1 MNHTLNYKNYIEKV
15 INEHTRAITR
25 QLAATNQDDEDHFD
39 PVDFYSGDGDDSKAT
54 ESIGSQNE
62 NLAIPASTA
71 TSTPNL
77 RRSGRPKPAAEALIS
92 SPPAIKFYEST
103 VIRSKGNRDSTL
115 KPRSTS
121 SRRTNTKV
129 SNTQISNNSDKIA
142 IEQPVPAL
150 NESSSVLKLRLPMS
164 SQSSSKENIS
174 STTDKR

>member
-39 PVDFYSGDGDDSKAT
+39 PVDFYSGDGDGDDSKAT

-62 NLAIPASTA
+62 NLAVPAST
-71 TSTPNL
+71 TMSTPNL

-121 SRRTNTKV
+121 SRSAKV
-129 SNTQISNNSDKIA
+129 SNTQFRNNSDKIA
-142 IEQPVPAL
+142 MEQPVPAL
-150 NESSSVLKLRLPMS
+150 NESSVLKLRLPMG